1 MKTLWKSLFILAL
14 GAFAFS
20 SCEDVPEPYPTPGQ
34 ENGGTDTPTEPT
46 GDGTLANPFNS
57 IAANQYIEN
66 NLAEG
71 ETSTE
76 TIYIKGKVVS
86 IKENFT
92 TQYGNAAFY
101 ISEDGKN
108 KNTFYVYRALYLGNV
123 KYTSGD
129 VLAAGDEVIVC
140 GKVTNYNG
148 TYETVQNGAYVY
160 SINGKTADGEPT
172 TPGEPA
178 GEGTQASPYN
188 VAAALNIIKAL
199 DASAQTEPMYVK
211 GKISS
216 IKSVET
222 AQYGNANYYISDDGT
237 NSNEL
242 YIFQSFYL
250 GNVKFTSADQI
261 KVGDEVVIYGPFVNY
276 MGNIPETAGKGASY
290 IYSLNGKTADN
301 GGAEDP
307 TPGEGTYINETFS
320 KLFGSFSVH
329 TVQGI
334 AWVLD
339 TYGYAKATG
348 YDNASKTTTP
358 SASYLVSSPVD
369 MSTSKEAIVSFDY
382 ILRYVTT
389 SAGEAID
396 GIVNKVLVTDNY
408 TNDPSTTN
416 WTDITGELKEVRD
429 WSSWQKFSV
438 AVPANLIGKANI
450 TFALYYEC
458 GTSSGTWEVKNFT
471 VKEGKNENEGDND
484 DNTGKD
490 DNVGDPNSANGDFE
504 TWENGLP
511 VNWKTK
517 STAGNAT
524 LSQSTD
530 AHNGN
535 YSVKVAGATQNKRL
549 SYKELNLKPGEY
561 TMTFYTKAAG
571 SNAGSCR
578 PGYAIVVDGKIS
590 SGNDYIY
597 GDYVNDIK
605 GDWTL
610 VTHNFTI
617 DNEGTYCVLIMNSK
631 NKGDLLID
639 DFTLIMGDEIIIK

>member
-34 ENGGTDTPTEPT
+34 ENGGTETPAEPT
-46 GDGTLANPFNS
+46 GDGTLDNPFN
-57 IAANQYIEN
+57 
-66 NLAEG
+66 
-71 ETSTE
+71 
-76 TIYIKGKVVS
+76 V
-86 IKENFT
+86 
-92 TQYGNAAFY
+92 
-101 ISEDGKN
+101 
-108 KNTFYVYRALYLGNV
+108 
-123 KYTSGD
+123 
-129 VLAAGDEVIVC
+129 
-140 GKVTNYNG
+140 
-148 TYETVQNGAYVY
+148 
-160 SINGKTADGEPT
+160 
-172 TPGEPA
+172 
-178 GEGTQASPYN
+178 
-188 VAAALNIIKAL
+188 VAALEKITVL
-199 DASAQTEPMYVK
+199 DATTETEPMYVK
-211 GKISS
+211 GKICS
-216 IKSVET
+216 IKTIET
-222 AQYGNANYYISDDGT
+222 AQYGNANYYISDNGKDT
-237 NSNEL
+237 KDTRL
-242 YIFQSFYL
+242 YIFQSYYL
-250 GNVKFTSADQI
+250 GNVKFTSEDQI
-261 KVGDEVVIYGPFVNY
+261 KIGDEVVIYGRFVNY
-276 MGNIPETAGKGASY
+276 QGNTPETVGKGTSY
-290 IYSLNGKTADN
+290 IYSLNGKTDSSN
-301 GGAEDP
+301 TPEDP
-307 TPGEGTYINETFS
+307 TPDKGSYINETFS
-320 KLFGSFSVH
+320 KSFGSFSVH
-329 TVQGI
+329 TVNGN

-358 SASYLVSSPVD
+358 SSSYLVSSPVD
-369 MSTSKEAIVSFDY
+369 MSTSKEAIVNFDY

-389 SAGEAID
+389 SAGEAIN

-408 TNDPSTTN
+408 TDNPSTTN
-416 WTDITGELKEVRD
+416 WIDITGDLKEVKD
-429 WSSWQKFSV
+429 WNSWQKFSV
-438 AVPANLIGKANI
+438 AVPTDLIGKPNV
-450 TFALYYEC
+450 TFALYYACE
-458 GTSSGTWEVKNFT
+458 TSSGTWEVKNFT
-471 VKEGKNENEGDND
+471 VKEGKNENEGDNN

-504 TWENGLP
+504 AWENGLP
-511 VNWKTK
+511 VNWKTE

-571 SNAGSCR
+571 TNAGSCR

-590 SGNDYIY
+590 GGNDYIY

-617 DNEGTYCVLIMNSK
+617 DKEGTYCVLIMNSK

-639 DFTLIMGDEIIIK
+639 DFTLTMGDEIIIK